1 LLEYAVR
8 LLHGTLAIL
17 AAMLGVFL
25 ARHHP
30 LVPRLLVWVVVAWGL
45 AVCLRPA
52 IWVFVLP
59 AALPIAGF
67 SAWTGWIGVEEFDL
81 LALGAASGCNARMAL
96 QGVGWCCQTRTSEPV
111 PAPAA
116 LLRPAPQNLPGR
128 RTRRPGVRAEIPLTA
143 CQSPFP
149 NRVPPAPRDAAA
161 ARDPFRFAWI
171 GLAALAASSVL
182 AMVRGLADADGLD
195 LGWFQAYEDPLNSLR
210 IGKSLLLAL
219 LLLPSLR
226 SLQQAAPALVVRR
239 LSAGMATGLGLV
251 SLVVLCERAA
261 YPGMLDFS
269 TPYRTTA
276 LFWEMHV
283 GGAAL
288 DVFLVLTVPFA
299 VHALVQAR
307 NPWRWVL
314 AAALAVA
321 AGYTCLTT
329 FSRGVYLGVG
339 LALGVLACLLPGRRR
354 QRSWPPAATGYDLRG
369 DAPQPERWRVWG
381 NRVLVVLLVCE
392 GAAVLGLG
400 DFMSTRLAAGERDLG
415 GRLQHWRE
423 GLSLLRTPSEF
434 LLGRGLGRFPTNY
447 SQAVAGRG
455 LPGHLQIV
463 DDPEESYLRLFGPA
477 PGVRLSGAFELLQ
490 RVPLVNGNYTLN
502 FDLRAPRFARVS
514 VGVCQQH
521 LLYVAACTRQ
531 VVVVTDGEARWR
543 HFSLPLDFRSE
554 LPDRRWVPA
563 LGFLAVHLEGGAD
576 FVDVDNLGLLD
587 GRGRQLLANGSF
599 TSGLGQW
606 YFAARHYFLPWHVD
620 NLFLE
625 VLIDQG
631 AVGLSLLLTLLAM
644 AFARLLW
651 GRGREHVL
659 APYLLAALSGCLAVA
674 VFSNV
679 LDMPRSAFLFYLLL
693 CSALFLDGHPPDA
706 PSNPRSGSL
715 KAPRKAPHAV

>member
-1 LLEYAVR
+1 MR
-8 LLHGTLAIL
+8 LLHGALAIL
-17 AAMLGVFL
+17 AVTLSVFL
-25 ARHHP
+25 ALHHP
-30 LVPRLLVWVVVAWGL
+30 LAPWLLVCVVVAWGL
-45 AVCLRPA
+45 AVYLRPA
-52 IWVFVLP
+52 IWLFVLP

-67 SAWTGWIGVEEFDL
+67 SPWTGWIGVEEFDL
-81 LALGAASGCNARMAL
+81 LALGAASGCYARMAL
-96 QGVGWCCQTRTSEPV
+96 QGAGWSRRIRTSESAL
-111 PAPAA
+111 APAV
-116 LLRPAPQNLPGR
+116 LPRTAPQALSGR
-128 RTRRPGVRAEIPLTA
+128 KTRRPCVRAETPLKTW
-143 CQSPFP
+143 QSSFP
-149 NRVPPAPRDAAA
+149 NGVPLATRDASA
-161 ARDPFRFAWI
+161 ARNPFRFARI

-182 AMVRGLADADGLD
+182 AMLRGLADTDDLA

-226 SLQQAAPALVVRR
+226 SLLQAAPALVVRR

-251 SLVVLCERAA
+251 SLAVLCERAA
-261 YPGMLDFS
+261 YPGLLDFS

-321 AGYTCLTT
+321 AGYACLTT

-339 LALGVLACLLPGRRR
+339 LALSVLACLLPGRWR
-354 QRSWPPAATGYDLRG
+354 QRSWPPAATVNDLRG
-369 DAPQPERWRVWG
+369 DAPLPEHWRVWG

-392 GAAVLGLG
+392 GAGVLGLG

-434 LLGRGLGRFPTNY
+434 LLGRGLGRFPANY
-447 SQAVAGRG
+447 SRAVAGRG

-463 DDPEESYLRLFGPA
+463 DDHEESYLRLFGPA

-490 RVPLVNGNYTLN
+490 RVPLVNGNYTLK
-502 FDLRAPRFARVS
+502 FDLRAPRFARVN

-531 VVVVTDGEARWR
+531 VVVVPDGESRWR

-554 LPDRRWVPA
+554 LPDHWWVPA

-576 FVDVDNLGLLD
+576 FVDIDNLGLRD
-587 GRGRQLLANGSF
+587 GQGRQLLVNGSF
-599 TSGLGQW
+599 TSGLEQW

-625 VLIDQG
+625 LLIDQG
-631 AVGLSLLLTLLAM
+631 AVGLSLLLTLIAM

-651 GRGREHVL
+651 GRGREQVL
-659 APYLLAALSGCLAVA
+659 APYLLAALSACLAVA
-674 VFSNV
+674 VFSSV

-693 CSALFLDGHPPDA
+693 CSALFLDGRPPEA
-706 PSNPRSGSL
+706 PPGTRRYSL
-715 KAPRKAPHAV
+715 QAPRKAPHAV

>member
-1 LLEYAVR
+1 MR

-17 AAMLGVFL
+17 AVTLSVFL
-25 ARHHP
+25 ALHHP
-30 LVPRLLVWVVVAWGL
+30 LAPWLLVCVVVAWGV
-45 AVCLRPA
+45 AVYLRPE
-52 IWVFVLP
+52 IWLFVLP

-67 SAWTGWIGVEEFDL
+67 SPWTGWIGVEEFDL
-81 LALGAASGCNARMAL
+81 LALGAASGCYARMAL
-96 QGVGWCCQTRTSEPV
+96 LGAGWSRRTRTSESGLAV
-111 PAPAA
+111 PAA
-116 LLRPAPQNLPGR
+116 LPRPAPQALPGR
-128 RTRRPGVRAEIPLTA
+128 RTRKPGVRAETPLTT
-143 CQSPFP
+143 CQSSFP
-149 NRVPPAPRDAAA
+149 NRVPLAIRDASA
-161 ARDPFRFAWI
+161 ARNPFRFARI
-171 GLAALAASSVL
+171 GLAALAASSML
-182 AMVRGLADADGLD
+182 AMVRGLADADGLA

-226 SLQQAAPALVVRR
+226 SLLQAAPALAVRR

-251 SLVVLCERAA
+251 SLAVFCERAA
-261 YPGMLDFS
+261 YPGLLDFS

-288 DVFLVLTVPFA
+288 DVFLVLTLPFA
-299 VHALVQAR
+299 VHALAQAR

-321 AGYTCLTT
+321 AGYACLTT

-339 LALGVLACLLPGRRR
+339 LALSVLACLLPGRWR
-354 QRSWPPAATGYDLRG
+354 QCSWPPAATVNDLRG
-369 DAPQPERWRVWG
+369 DAPQPEHWRVWG

-392 GAAVLGLG
+392 GAGVLGLG

-423 GLSLLRTPSEF
+423 GLSLLRAPSEF
-434 LLGRGLGRFPTNY
+434 LLGRGLGRFPANY
-447 SQAVAGRG
+447 SRAVAGRG

-463 DDPEESYLRLFGPA
+463 DDHEESYLRLFGPA

-502 FDLRAPRFARVS
+502 FDLRAPRFARVN

-531 VVVVTDGEARWR
+531 VVVVPDGESRWR

-606 YFAARHYFLPWHVD
+606 YFAARHYFVPWHID

-625 VLIDQG
+625 VLIEQG
-631 AVGLSLLLTLLAM
+631 AIGLSLLLTLLAM

-659 APYLLAALSGCLAVA
+659 APYLLAALSACLAVA
-674 VFSNV
+674 VFSSV

-693 CSALFLDGHPPDA
+693 CSALFLDGRPPEA
-706 PSNPRSGSL
+706 PPGTRRYSL
-715 KAPRKAPHAV
+715 QAPRKAPHAV